1 MAEKW
6 VISDPHWF
14 HENIIRFCGR
24 PFANADLMN
33 ECLIRNWNSVVEDGH
48 RVYLLGDVFC
58 GGGNDRERAEV
69 LWALKGNIHL
79 IVGNHDEALL
89 KSPTLLKRFQ
99 KISYWKGFH
108 DMGITFTHVPHELH
122 RLRDGN
128 INGHGHIHN
137 NMEEDYH
144 YLNYCVEHRDY
155 TPTHFDQV
163 NLEIKEILRK
173 DKDLKPGNK
182 YWHK

>member
-6 VISDPHWF
+6 VISDQHYF

-24 PFANADLMN
+24 PFANAEIMN
-33 ECLIRNWNSVVEDGH
+33 ECLIKNHNSVVNDGDY
-48 RVYLLGDVFC
+48 VYCLGDVFL
-58 GGGNDRERAEV
+58 GGNDKQRAEV
-69 LWALKGNIHL
+69 LWALKGRLRL

-89 KSPTLLKRFQ
+89 KSPSLTKRFE
-99 KISYWKGFH
+99 KIMYWKGFK
-108 DMGITFTHVPHELH
+108 DLGITFTHVPHDLS

-137 NMEEDYH
+137 NLEDDYH
-144 YLNYCVEHRDY
+144 YLNYCVEHRNY

-163 NLEIKEILRK
+163 KLEIDAIRKQEAKENWQPQFKR
-173 DKDLKPGNK
+173 
-182 YWHK
+182 